1 MCGIFGYTGKQ
12 SASPVILEALK
23 SLEYR
28 GYDSAGIAV
37 IDGKKPIS
45 IARKK
50 GKLSDLENYMQE
62 VPLPDS
68 FSGIGHTRWATH
80 GVPSDMNA
88 HPHTSYSGSVV
99 VAHNGIVE
107 NHNSLRVELKSR
119 GRNILSETDSEVIA
133 HLLEEHIS
141 EGFSL
146 KNAVSQV
153 CSLLEGS
160 QSFVAMSQ
168 YEPGVIVGVRLGNAG
183 GLVVGFKKD
192 EAMIASD
199 VVALLPHTK
208 KVAYLANRQVVQL
221 TENTITAFSLDGD
234 EINLDVS
241 DLSQDIESVHRGQ
254 YEHLMLKEIM
264 DQPEALS
271 DTIQSLVSVD
281 PTYLNLEGIQGLD
294 VALSK
299 IKHVV
304 LLGMGTSFHAA
315 LIGRC
320 YIEKMTGLP
329 TDVIN
334 ASEFRNRQVAL
345 PPETL
350 LVSISQSGETVDV
363 LEAMNIAKEKG
374 VVQITVS
381 NSVNAQT
388 SRVADG
394 VIYTRAGVERGVAS
408 TKTFTTS
415 IAALYLLALRLSEI
429 QGHLTQEE
437 IQAHVLDLIRVPA
450 LIEEQLQ
457 DLDNLKVLAKKI
469 SIFDHFLFLGRGNTL
484 PIALEG
490 ALKMKEVSYI
500 HAEGYPAGEMKHGP
514 IALIDDSFPTFA
526 LAGKHSLRT
535 KTSSN
540 IEQIL
545 ARNGKVFALLTEGD
559 SELQGIVDEAIFMP
573 ETTELLEPFVATIAV
588 QCLAYYVAYER
599 GCEIDQPRNL
609 AKTVTVE

>member
-12 SASPVILEALK
+12 SATPVILEALK

-37 IDGKKPIS
+37 IDGSKPIS

-80 GVPSDMNA
+80 GAPSDMNA

-146 KNAVSQV
+146 INAVSQV

-183 GLVVGFKKD
+183 GLVIGFKKD

-199 VVALLPHTK
+199 VVALLPHTQ
-208 KVAYLANRQVVQL
+208 KVAYLANRQVVQI

-559 SELQGIVDEAIFMP
+559 YELKGIVDEAIFIP

>member
-1 MCGIFGYTGKQ
+1 M
-12 SASPVILEALK
+12 
-23 SLEYR
+23 
-28 GYDSAGIAV
+28 
-37 IDGKKPIS
+37 
-45 IARKK
+45 
-50 GKLSDLENYMQE
+50 
-62 VPLPDS
+62 
-68 FSGIGHTRWATH
+68 
-80 GVPSDMNA
+80 
-88 HPHTSYSGSVV
+88 
-99 VAHNGIVE
+99 
-107 NHNSLRVELKSR
+107 
-119 GRNILSETDSEVIA
+119 
-133 HLLEEHIS
+133 
-141 EGFSL
+141 
-146 KNAVSQV
+146 
-153 CSLLEGS
+153 
-160 QSFVAMSQ
+160 
-168 YEPGVIVGVRLGNAG
+168 
-183 GLVVGFKKD
+183 
-192 EAMIASD
+192 
-199 VVALLPHTK
+199 
-208 KVAYLANRQVVQL
+208 
-221 TENTITAFSLDGD
+221 
-234 EINLDVS
+234 S

-559 SELQGIVDEAIFMP
+559 YELKGIVDEAIFIP

>member
-12 SASPVILEALK
+12 SATPVILEALK

-37 IDGKKPIS
+37 IDGSKPIS

-80 GVPSDMNA
+80 GAPSDMNA

-107 NHNSLRVELKSR
+107 NHNSLRFELKSR

-146 KNAVSQV
+146 INAVSQV

-183 GLVVGFKKD
+183 GLVIGFKKD

-559 SELQGIVDEAIFMP
+559 YELKGIVDEAIFIP

>member
-12 SASPVILEALK
+12 SATPVILEALK

-37 IDGKKPIS
+37 IDGSKPIS

-80 GVPSDMNA
+80 GAPSDMNA

-107 NHNSLRVELKSR
+107 NHNSLRFELKSR

-141 EGFSL
+141 KGLSL

-183 GLVVGFKKD
+183 GLVIGFKKD

-199 VVALLPHTK
+199 VVALLPHTQ
-208 KVAYLANRQVVQL
+208 KVAYLANRQVVQI

-559 SELQGIVDEAIFMP
+559 YELKGIVDEAIFMP

>member
-12 SASPVILEALK
+12 SATPVILEALK

-37 IDGKKPIS
+37 IDGSKPIS

-80 GVPSDMNA
+80 GAPSDMNA

-133 HLLEEHIS
+133 HLVEEHIS
-141 EGFSL
+141 EGLSL

-208 KVAYLANRQVVQL
+208 KVAYLANRQVVQI

-559 SELQGIVDEAIFMP
+559 YELKGIVDEAIFMP

>member
-28 GYDSAGIAV
+28 GYDSTGIAV
-37 IDGKKPIS
+37 TDGKKPIS
-45 IARKK
+45 IIRKK

-88 HPHTSYSGSVV
+88 HPHMSYSGSVV

-141 EGFSL
+141 EGLSL

-241 DLSQDIESVHRGQ
+241 DLSLDIESVHRGQ

-304 LLGMGTSFHAA
+304 LIGMGTSFHAA

-415 IAALYLLALRLSEI
+415 IAALFLLALRLSEI
-429 QGHLTQEE
+429 QGHLTQKE

-545 ARNGKVFALLTEGD
+545 ARNGKVFALLTKGD
-559 SELQGIVDEAIFMP
+559 NELEEIVDEAIFMP
-573 ETTELLEPFVATIAV
+573 ETTELLEPFVAAIVV